1 MGSLSRLTLTRW
13 NNTGMGFLSDYFS
26 APSDEAA
33 ARAIEMDVDLRE
45 PPYDVLQMKNL
56 IPHYHLVPVEA
67 FLTGRSAEVVEE
79 NPRNGQQLAGT
90 EDQQA
95 EVVTLSDE
103 LTASLASASSER
115 LADAAESWSHF
126 EDFQGTDTS
135 GLIGFL
141 SDLASLARRATARN
155 ERLYCLLCV

>member
-1 MGSLSRLTLTRW
+1 MS
-13 NNTGMGFLSDYFS
+13 FLSDYFS

-33 ARAIEMDVDLRE
+33 ARAIEIDVDLRE

-56 IPHYHLVPVEA
+56 IPGYHLVPVEA
-67 FLTGRSAEVVEE
+67 YLTGRSVAAVEE
-79 NPRNGQQLAGT
+79 NPRNGLQLAGT
-90 EDQQA
+90 EDHEA

-103 LTASLASASSER
+103 LIASLASASSER
-115 LADAAESWSHF
+115 LADAAEAWSHF

-155 ERLYCLLCV
+155 ERLYCFLCV